1 MGARGG
7 NMNEENFNMSI
18 RKFLKSVGVQSQREI
33 EQAVAKALADG
44 NLNGGEKL
52 SAKVVL
58 TIESLGVSRT
68 IDGTIELE

>member
-1 MGARGG
+1 
-7 NMNEENFNMSI
+7 MNEEYFNMSI

-44 NLNGGEKL
+44 KLKGREKL
-52 SAKVVL
+52 VAKVTL
-58 TIESLGVSRT
+58 TIDSLGVTRT